1 MSQALLERRTSIG
14 PRRRALRLALASALT
29 LGLLTVAASAQ
40 PLNPDD
46 PRLQNLTGPSA
57 IGLAAQLRNVGAVQ
71 SADEKCTL
79 GFIYAH
85 ATDLPNLALAQYF
98 LGACFVAEGAVPPTF
113 ALAHAEQL
121 DAMYRRVSHRLQAS
135 PWSEVTLTS
144 NVSGELIALA
154 GWADTDLRSPVSIW
168 LPAGTYRATFSG
180 VPESKIAT
188 FTREFVVEKSHR
200 GVVMVEHYLPL
211 AANTGPTKTVSVDFA
226 EDQLEAGTPTVI
238 IDNKHKNLVPDRFLQ
253 KQPAVD
259 SSQTIED
266 PLAQRPERVAGPG
279 RWTLGVAAGFG
290 AHFDA
295 TARTR
300 LGAGAAVIANV
311 AVAKHWALDLR
322 TGFAS
327 TGGSDTMDRT
337 ANAWSIGG
345 GVRWQFTDPQ
355 RHSSWHPFVGAQL
368 GCDLRVG
375 MRDAASLG
383 ATLAG
388 EAGVM
393 GGPAQRFGVAVS
405 VIRGLTALEQSAATG
420 VSLQVRARVW

>member
-14 PRRRALRLALASALT
+14 PRRRAPRLALATALT
-29 LGLLTVAASAQ
+29 LGLLTVGASAQ

-57 IGLAAQLRNVGAVQ
+57 IGLAAQLRNLGAVQ

-85 ATDLPNLALAQYF
+85 TNDLPNLALAQYF
-98 LGACFVAEGAVPPTF
+98 LGGCFVAEGAVPPTF

-180 VPESKIAT
+180 VPESKIAA

-200 GVVMVEHYLPL
+200 GVVMVEHYLPP

-226 EDQLEAGTPTVI
+226 EDQPEAGTPTVI

-279 RWTLGVAAGFG
+279 GWTLGVAAGFG

-383 ATLAG
+383 VTLAG